1 MLISPEGKKYT
12 YALRFEFKATNN
24 EAEYEALL
32 ACLRMAK
39 EMEVKD
45 LSILVNSQLVANQV
59 KGSFKARQL
68 VIKQYLDKAKEMLKI
83 FDTYSMEQVQRN
95 QNKKGQSNL
104 RASSEKYTK
113 KEDSVKAITV
123 PKSSHEE
130 TPFSLTY
137 CSKAVI
143 PSEINVETKR
153 VEIFEASKN
162 DEIIRENLDLLEQRR
177 EITSI
182 REAIHKQKIERY
194 YNKRVRPLTFK
205 LGEYVLRLNS
215 ASKAEYQG
223 KMGPT
228 WEGPYINVEAYGNS
242 QVKDNKIDLL
252 VQQYEQFTILEEESI
267 DSSFARFN
275 TIITSLKDLDE
286 GFSSKNYVRKFL
298 RDLLPKWRAKVTAI
312 EESKDLSSLALDELI
327 DNLKVDE
334 VVMEKDFEIYRGKK
348 ERVESI
354 SLKAK
359 KESSDDETS
368 TSENDDEEYAM
379 AVRNFKKFFRRKGK
393 FVRQPREEKK
403 SFQQRDEKKGKSDRK
418 CFRCGDPNHLIGDC
432 PKPSRNKDQ
441 KDFIGGS
448 WSDSENDA
456 EDKTSDE
463 TCLMAQ

>member
-1 MLISPEGKKYT
+1 MKELIEILPTLTAPIKGEVLFMYIATSKESISAVLLAEKGKRQMPIYFVSRVLQGDKLNYPELEKLILALVLLKPENSRRVAKWAIELGEHKIEFKGINSIKCQILTDFLAKIPSSASEEKDKETKLMLISPEGKKYT

-228 WEGPYINVEAYGNS
+228 WEGPYINVEAYGNGAY
-242 QVKDNKIDLL
+242 KLKI
-252 VQQYEQFTILEEESI
+252 
-267 DSSFARFN
+267 
-275 TIITSLKDLDE
+275 LD
-286 GFSSKNYVRKFL
+286 G
-298 RDLLPKWRAKVTAI
+298 
-312 EESKDLSSLALDELI
+312 
-327 DNLKVDE
+327 
-334 VVMEKDFEIYRGKK
+334 
-348 ERVESI
+348 
-354 SLKAK
+354 
-359 KESSDDETS
+359 
-368 TSENDDEEYAM
+368 
-379 AVRNFKKFFRRKGK
+379 
-393 FVRQPREEKK
+393 
-403 SFQQRDEKKGKSDRK
+403 
-418 CFRCGDPNHLIGDC
+418 
-432 PKPSRNKDQ
+432 
-441 KDFIGGS
+441 
-448 WSDSENDA
+448 
-456 EDKTSDE
+456 
-463 TCLMAQ
+463 